1 MDDYTGALETRT
13 ALKLSAYLFTRP
25 SELRQMEWTE
35 IDLESALWSI
45 PASKMKAGRPHLVP
59 LAKQAV
65 ALLEEIAPLTAHRR
79 YVFPS
84 RTDPS
89 KPMSNNT
96 VRQALRRLGY
106 DNDTMTAHGFRA
118 LASTRLYEMGYHSD
132 LIEKQLAHAVG
143 NEVRRAYDRSQHIEQ
158 RTTMMQEWADYLDS
172 LRVGAQVIPF
182 KTRTR

>member
-1 MDDYTGALETRT
+1 
-13 ALKLSAYLFTRP
+13 
-25 SELRQMEWTE
+25 
-35 IDLESALWSI
+35 
-45 PASKMKAGRPHLVP
+45 
-59 LAKQAV
+59 
-65 ALLEEIAPLTAHRR
+65 
-79 YVFPS
+79 
-84 RTDPS
+84 
-89 KPMSNNT
+89 MSNNT